1 MTIHNTGPVSTVM
14 STDDKGKTGGDSVPP
29 RPGQWR
35 LFAVWALI
43 FGIGIGFFAGYVVG
57 VEVGKDSITL
67 LESES

>member
-1 MTIHNTGPVSTVM
+1 M
-14 STDDKGKTGGDSVPP
+14 STNNTDNKNGGSLPS

-57 VEVGKDSITL
+57 VQVGKDSIVL
-67 LESES
+67 LESDS